1 MKIGERERETERER
15 HMETLEMMNSLEKET
30 GEVSLRDLCEKMI
43 GEKRER
49 NREGERYV
57 EREREGKEKE

>member
-15 HMETLEMMNSLEKET
+15 DMETLEMMNSLEKET
-30 GEVSLRDLCEKMI
+30 GEACLGDLCEKMI

-49 NREGERYV
+49 NRKGERYV
-57 EREREGKEKE
+57 ERERER

>member
-1 MKIGERERETERER
+1 MEIGERERETDWEREI
-15 HMETLEMMNSLEKET
+15 ETCEMMN
-30 GEVSLRDLCEKMI
+30 EKMI

-57 EREREGKEKE
+57 ERERER

>member
-15 HMETLEMMNSLEKET
+15 DMETLEMMNSLEKET
-30 GEVSLRDLCEKMI
+30 GEASLGDLCEKMI
-43 GEKRER
+43 REKRER

-57 EREREGKEKE
+57 ERERER

>member
-1 MKIGERERETERER
+1 MKIVERERETERER
-15 HMETLEMMNSLEKET
+15 DMKTLEMMNRLEKET
-30 GEVSLRDLCEKMI
+30 GKASLGDLCEKMI

-57 EREREGKEKE
+57 ERERER

>member
-15 HMETLEMMNSLEKET
+15 DMETLEMMNSLEKET
-30 GEVSLRDLCEKMI
+30 GEASLRDLCEKMI

-57 EREREGKEKE
+57 ERER